1 LSAPRL
7 EGRVAI
13 VTGGARGIGAAVVS
27 RLAADGAAVVVA
39 DIDEPAAEAVA
50 GSVVADGGEAA
61 AIAVDLS
68 DEDSVAALVATTVD
82 RYGAID
88 ILDNNAAL
96 TDGDVLARDVTVT
109 EMDLEVWDRMFAV
122 NLTSQ
127 LLTSKHVLP
136 HMVRGGR
143 GAIVNMS
150 SGAAFSGDLTRAAYS
165 ASKAAIE
172 SLTRSIATQYGRAG
186 VRANTIV
193 PGLIVTESLQAVIPP
208 EMIAGYAKSML
219 TPHVGRPSD
228 IADLVGF
235 LVSDESR
242 YITGQ
247 TIRID
252 GGMSTHSASLPPQSP
267 EALDLT

>member
-1 LSAPRL
+1 LSEPRL
-7 EGRVAI
+7 VGRVAI

-27 RLAADGAAVVVA
+27 RLAADGASVVVA
-39 DIDEPAAEAVA
+39 DIDEAAAESVVA
-50 GSVVADGGEAA
+50 SVVADGREAV
-61 AIAVDLS
+61 AIRVDLT
-68 DEDSVAALVATTVD
+68 DEESVAALVSATLD
-82 RYGAID
+82 RYGAVD

-96 TDGDVLARDVTVT
+96 TEGDVLARDGEVT
-109 EMDLEVWDRMFAV
+109 EMDLAVWNRMFAV

-127 LLTSKHVLP
+127 LLTSKHVIP
-136 HMVRGGR
+136 HMVRAGR
-143 GAIVNMS
+143 GAVVNMS
-150 SGAAFSGDLTRAAYS
+150 SGAAFAGDVTRSAYS

-208 EMIAGYAKSML
+208 AMLAGYARSML
-219 TPHVGRPSD
+219 TPHVGRPRD
-228 IADLVGF
+228 IADLVAF

-252 GGMSTHSASLPPQSP
+252 GGMSTHSASLPEQSP
-267 EALDLT
+267 EVLDLS